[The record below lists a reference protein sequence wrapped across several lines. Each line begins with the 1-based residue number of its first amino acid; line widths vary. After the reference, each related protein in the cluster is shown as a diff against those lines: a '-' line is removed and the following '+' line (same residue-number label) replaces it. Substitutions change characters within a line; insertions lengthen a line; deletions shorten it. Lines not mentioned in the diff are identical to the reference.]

1 MRRSGD
7 LNLKTS
13 TRPAGHSSAV
23 PGPRGSLGPRRRA
36 DATAAPTPLA
46 GQPGHGCTACLRRL
60 PVRMVN
66 GQVEGGYTEAFELI
80 CCDCGDDPYLD
91 YSQISFRLQQIRGP
105 YTMRAGIAAY
115 KQHLG
120 LNA

>member
-1 MRRSGD
+1 
-7 LNLKTS
+7 
-13 TRPAGHSSAV
+13 
-23 PGPRGSLGPRRRA
+23 
-36 DATAAPTPLA
+36 
-46 GQPGHGCTACLRRL
+46 
-60 PVRMVN
+60 
-66 GQVEGGYTEAFELI
+66 VEGGYTEAFELI